1 MSGLT
6 VAVLGGSNGGYA
18 AAADLALRGH
28 RVRLWRRAG
37 GAFEPV
43 RATSRIRID
52 GDGFAGDAIL
62 DRATTDLKEA
72 LDGAEVVLLAL
83 PATAQE
89 DLGTRC
95 APYLGGDEV
104 VLLTPGT
111 LGTVVF
117 ARAVE
122 RAGGR
127 LPFALAETG
136 TLPYLTRKVGPAT
149 VKAPVKAANLPAGVF
164 PARWTRDALGLITRL
179 YPSTRPCLDALDAA
193 LTNAGTVIHPPLVLL
208 NAGPIESGRYDI
220 HAIGTTPGILEVIYA
235 VDRER
240 LEIRRALGY
249 PPPHYELE
257 TYYEEA
263 RASEGLYG
271 AGARQKLVGSGLWN
285 EPLSFAH
292 RYVTEDV
299 ALGLTLWVSL
309 AARLEVPAPISRA
322 ILTLAHTLFGRAL
335 AAERRTLEHLGLA
348 HLDAPG
354 LRRFLHDGGELG

>member
-1 MSGLT
+1 MSFIT

-28 RVRLWRRAG
+28 RVRLWRRARE
-37 GAFEPV
+37 AFEPV
-43 RATSRIRID
+43 LTTSRITID
-52 GDGFAGDAIL
+52 GDGFRGEAIL

-95 APYLGGDEV
+95 APYLSGDEV

-127 LPFALAETG
+127 TPFALAETG
-136 TLPYLTRKVGPAT
+136 TLPYLTRKVGPAA
-149 VKAPVKAANLPAGVF
+149 VKAPVTAANLPAGVF
-164 PARWTRDALGLITRL
+164 PGRRAQDALDLITRL

-220 HAIGTTPGILEVIYA
+220 HAIGTTPGILEVIYG

-240 LEIRRALGY
+240 IEIRRALGY
-249 PPPHYELE
+249 PPPHYELA

-263 RASEGLYG
+263 RAAEGLYG
-271 AGARQKLVGSGLWN
+271 AGARQKLVESGLWN
-285 EPLSFAH
+285 EPLTFAH
-292 RYVTEDV
+292 RYVTEDI
-299 ALGLTLWVSL
+299 ALGLTLWMSL
-309 AARLEVPAPISRA
+309 AARLGVAVPISRA
-322 ILTLAHTLFGRAL
+322 ILTLATALFGPAM
-335 AAERRTLEHLGLA
+335 AAERRTLEHLGLG
-348 HLDAPG
+348 HLDARG
-354 LRRFLHDGGELG
+354 LRRFFHDGGALG